1 VFRKILGLIPLL
13 ERALDASLPLPLP
26 PLSYLRPALVACSTT
41 PRPHPPIL
49 LPSLSPSLLPSLQFK
64 PFSGSFLMKGYHP
77 LAGGLLDDSS
87 PLTWT
92 KVFVYLKEPNLLVI
106 SQSNIDREEEV
117 REGGREGGRET
128 CL

>member
-1 VFRKILGLIPLL
+1 
-13 ERALDASLPLPLP
+13 
-26 PLSYLRPALVACSTT
+26 
-41 PRPHPPIL
+41 
-49 LPSLSPSLLPSLQFK
+49 
-64 PFSGSFLMKGYHP
+64 MKGYHP

-117 REGGREGGRET
+117 REGGRGGGRET